1 MIIKTS
7 FDDHLMIIWW
17 CSIFQVIKDQCVNHV
32 IIVWFSD
39 KCYQWNCTTFL
50 HRVSGWQFGKTK
62 SYHHTSTQTK
72 FWKCKDWVDADIY
85 KLTVH
90 QHTCVCHHLH
100 LQSFMDI
107 DLLLFRSQWDQ
118 TAKMVPKMS
127 RFCYGIDLL
136 IRSGKIIYIF
146 MVAFLTVQSMTKRQ
160 PAIKA
165 K

>member
-72 FWKCKDWVDADIY
+72 FWKRKDWIDADIY
-85 KLTVH
+85 KLTNFV
-90 QHTCVCHHLH
+90 
-100 LQSFMDI
+100 
-107 DLLLFRSQWDQ
+107 DLLV
-118 TAKMVPKMS
+118 TVPVPMGPNCQNGPKKS
-127 RFCYGIDLL
+127 WFCYGIDLL

-146 MVAFLTVQSMTKRQ
+146 MVAFLTVRSMTKRQ